1 MSKKLRV
8 LFALLYTAPA
18 LAQTSTTTTANGVVN
33 VTVPMQVVA
42 PVGCTVDFS
51 SAGTV
56 PVITISGC
64 PPPAQPPAPPTPT
77 PVPTPAPTPTPPT
90 PDPNPIPTPAP
101 DPTPT
106 PAPRTSLAAFPG
118 AQGGGAASLGG
129 RGGAVIEV
137 TNLNDSGAGSL
148 RACVMATGPRTCVF
162 RVAGLFPITSGDLR
176 FSSPFLTVAGQT
188 APGEVILGGPNTG
201 GALFGVSTHDVI
213 LRYVTLSPDNFN
225 TASGPD
231 SGTTSVWIVNCSSIT
246 QSLPPPPSTTSGCY
260 NIMIDHVTTRWS
272 GNKSWITTSNY
283 TPSSSSAGVGPN
295 HSITTQ
301 WSLDYEPHEGHPV
314 GFGTATDESCVSSL
328 AAGHCL
334 SEYETDIDFHHNL
347 LVNVDHRIPE
357 IGNKSTRWVNNIVYN
372 WGTYAMQELGAMTL
386 DIINNKYIKGN
397 LNANAQAHPTHW
409 TSNGPEISGNPSGYM
424 SGNIFGN
431 AGDNTV
437 NADQWGELAVTIS
450 GESAQT
456 EDGGPVPSSWQRNS
470 AMPAS
475 NNFPIVPDP
484 ATQLDS
490 ILLPTIG
497 NSQHLDCNGNWVSH
511 RDAADTAHRRAVSI
525 RRKRRLLAQRRN
537 LHGPAHHPAAHRRLA
552 GCSDCERNALRGVAA
567 RWHPGSVE
575 EEQRTQHYGHKSLQE
590 AGPKNGLH
598 LSGGIS
604 GGERDCGYAA
614 SNSNSNSCRRPTA
627 AADTKRQRHDRHALQ
642 RRDHCRR
649 EFQLLDLGR
658 RRFRSQRSRLLAKL
672 MRRRDSTEQ
681 LSVGRKRSHV
691 ASVFQR
697 GGLHPESGRELV
709 ELEWHQLCE
718 GSRRPSAD
726 ADTVTRSPLASPHAA
741 QIQWHSHSW
750 LWVNAFKQRQK
761 PRTATKVRTLQR
773 WRAR

>member
-1 MSKKLRV
+1 
-8 LFALLYTAPA
+8 
-18 LAQTSTTTTANGVVN
+18 
-33 VTVPMQVVA
+33 MQVVA

-51 SAGTV
+51 LAGTM

-77 PVPTPAPTPTPPT
+77 PVPTP
-90 PDPNPIPTPAP
+90 TPAP
-101 DPTPT
+101 S
-106 PAPRTSLAAFPG
+106 TSLAAFPG

-188 APGEVILGGPNTG
+188 APGEVVLGGPNTG

-225 TASGPD
+225 TAAGPD
-231 SGTTSVWIVNCSSIT
+231 SGTTSVWIVNCSNIT
-246 QSLPPPPSTTSGCY
+246 QSLPPPPPTTSGCY
-260 NIMIDHVTTRWS
+260 NIMVDHVTTRWS
-272 GNKSWITTSNY
+272 GNKSWITGSNF
-283 TPSSSSAGVGPN
+283 TPSSSTAGVGPN

-314 GFGTATDESCVSSL
+314 GYGTATDESCVSTL

-347 LVNVDHRIPE
+347 LVNIDHRIPE

-456 EDGGPVPSSWQRNS
+456 EDGGPVPSGWQRS
-470 AMPAS
+470 SPMAAS
-475 NNFPIVPDP
+475 NAFPIVPDP
-484 ATQLDS
+484 AASLDS
-490 ILLPTIG
+490 LLLPTIG

-511 RDAADTAHRRAVSI
+511 RDAADSRIVAQYQSGGSGGYWPNGVTFAGQPTIPQPTADWQDAPIVNGTPCVESLHDGIPDQWKKNNGLSTADT
-525 RRKRRLLAQRRN
+525 N
-537 LHGPAHHPAAHRRLA
+537 LYKKVDPKTGYTYLEEYLA
-552 GCSDCERNALRGVAA
+552 GNATAVTPPPTPAPPTPPPTPSASGTTVT
-567 RWHPGSVE
+567 PF
-575 EEQRTQHYGHKSLQE
+575 
-590 AGPKNGLH
+590 NGAT
-598 LSGGIS
+598 IV
-604 GGERDCGYAA
+604 DA
-614 SNSNSNSCRRPTA
+614 NSNSWTLGAAVSVASDPDCSPNSC
-627 AADTKRQRHDRHALQ
+627 
-642 RRDHCRR
+642 
-649 EFQLLDLGR
+649 G
-658 RRFRSQRSRLLAKL
+658 
-672 MRRRDSTEQ
+672 
-681 LSVGRKRSHV
+681 SVIQQNS
-691 ASVFQR
+691 
-697 GGLHPESGRELV
+697 
-709 ELEWHQLCE
+709 
-718 GSRRPSAD
+718 
-726 ADTVTRSPLASPHAA
+726 SPLAGSAA
-741 QIQWHSHSW
+741 TLLLYFNGVVYTQNQAGNWWSW
-750 LWVNAFKQRQK
+750 SGTKFVKVAGD
-761 PRTATKVRTLQR
+761 PR
-773 WRAR
+773 RAPTQ

>member
-1 MSKKLRV
+1 
-8 LFALLYTAPA
+8 
-18 LAQTSTTTTANGVVN
+18 
-33 VTVPMQVVA
+33 MQVVA

-51 SAGTV
+51 SAGTM

-77 PVPTPAPTPTPPT
+77 PVPTP
-90 PDPNPIPTPAP
+90 TPAP
-101 DPTPT
+101 S
-106 PAPRTSLAAFPG
+106 TSLAAFPG

-225 TASGPD
+225 TAAGPD
-231 SGTTSVWIVNCSSIT
+231 SGTTSVWIVNCSNIT
-246 QSLPPPPSTTSGCY
+246 QSLPPPPPTTSGCY
-260 NIMIDHVTTRWS
+260 NIMVDHVTTRWS
-272 GNKSWITTSNY
+272 GNKSWITGSNF
-283 TPSSSSAGVGPN
+283 TPSSSTAGVGPN

-314 GFGTATDESCVSSL
+314 GYGTATDESCVSTL

-347 LVNVDHRIPE
+347 LVNIDHRIPE

-456 EDGGPVPSSWQRNS
+456 EDGGPVPSGWQRS
-470 AMPAS
+470 SPMAAS
-475 NNFPIVPDP
+475 NAFPIVPDP
-484 ATQLDS
+484 AASLDS
-490 ILLPTIG
+490 LLLPTIG

-511 RDAADTAHRRAVSI
+511 RDAADSRIVAQYQSGGSGGYWPNGVTFAGQPTIPQPTADWQDAPIVNGTPCVESLHDGIPDQWKKNNGLSTADT
-525 RRKRRLLAQRRN
+525 N
-537 LHGPAHHPAAHRRLA
+537 LYKKVDPKTGYTYLEEYLA
-552 GCSDCERNALRGVAA
+552 GNATAVTPPPTPAPPTPPPTPSASGTTVT
-567 RWHPGSVE
+567 PF
-575 EEQRTQHYGHKSLQE
+575 
-590 AGPKNGLH
+590 NGAT
-598 LSGGIS
+598 IV
-604 GGERDCGYAA
+604 DA
-614 SNSNSNSCRRPTA
+614 NSNSWTLGAAVSVASDPDCSPNSC
-627 AADTKRQRHDRHALQ
+627 
-642 RRDHCRR
+642 
-649 EFQLLDLGR
+649 G
-658 RRFRSQRSRLLAKL
+658 
-672 MRRRDSTEQ
+672 
-681 LSVGRKRSHV
+681 SVIQQNS
-691 ASVFQR
+691 
-697 GGLHPESGRELV
+697 
-709 ELEWHQLCE
+709 
-718 GSRRPSAD
+718 
-726 ADTVTRSPLASPHAA
+726 SPLAGSAA
-741 QIQWHSHSW
+741 TLLLYFNGVVYTQNQAGNWWSW
-750 LWVNAFKQRQK
+750 SGTKFVKVAGD
-761 PRTATKVRTLQR
+761 PR
-773 WRAR
+773 RAPTQ